1 MHETSKNA
9 RDTTMCVSSPPSNTL
24 VVVSVVVV
32 VGVVVEYVWAAKL
45 DFHAA

>member
-1 MHETSKNA
+1 
-9 RDTTMCVSSPPSNTL
+9 MCVSSPPSNTL

-32 VGVVVEYVWAAKL
+32 GVPVEFVWAATL